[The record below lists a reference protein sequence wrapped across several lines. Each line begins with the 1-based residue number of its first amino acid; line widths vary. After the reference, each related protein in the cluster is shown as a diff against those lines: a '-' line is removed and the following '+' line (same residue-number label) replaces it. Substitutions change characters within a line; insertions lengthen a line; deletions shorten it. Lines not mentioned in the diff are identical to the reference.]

1 MNIEKIATLKV
12 EPVPIEYGIDCLVCG
27 AFIPMTR
34 YPKICDECKR
44 RLMRMLYPNRRE
56 GE

>member
-34 YPKICDECKR
+34 YPKICDECKQ

-56 GE
+56 DL